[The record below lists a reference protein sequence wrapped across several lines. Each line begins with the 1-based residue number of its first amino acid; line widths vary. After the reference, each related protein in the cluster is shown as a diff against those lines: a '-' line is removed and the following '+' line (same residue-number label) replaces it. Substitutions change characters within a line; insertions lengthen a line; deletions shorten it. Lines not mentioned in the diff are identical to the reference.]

1 MRDVY
6 LFVACLVLIAGLGIG
21 GFHYQTQVTGQ
32 LVKDYTLKINTLT
45 GQLDQFNQE
54 YSKEFSAQ
62 QAELEKS
69 KKKIDTVEKKLDIKS
84 QEFETKVGSLQS
96 NIDTVKDLSEQQIAD
111 LSGKLKQVE
120 LKSVSQLSDLKDQ
133 LNGLGLSQG
142 FADIIEQVL
151 PAVVSINTNGG
162 IGSGAVFSQDGYI
175 ITNKHVA
182 TGSSTVTVK
191 TFDKKQYTA
200 NVIGESATKD
210 IAVIKINANNIPFLS
225 FANSD
230 NVKVGESVIALGSPG
245 GLDFTVTE
253 GIISATNRIINTVNH
268 LQTDVPINPGNSGSP
283 LVNKAGQVV
292 GINTMKVQGFEG
304 VGFSITSNE
313 AQAAIREITS
323 Q

>member
-1 MRDVY
+1 MRDIY

-21 GFHYQTQVTGQ
+21 GFQYQNEVTGQ

-45 GQLDQFNQE
+45 GQLDQLNEE
-54 YSKEFSAQ
+54 YSKELSSQ
-62 QAELEKS
+62 QVELEKS

-84 QEFETKVGSLQS
+84 QEFETKVGSLQD
-96 NIDTVKDLSEQQIAD
+96 NIDSVKDLSEQQIEE
-111 LSGKLKQVE
+111 LTGQLKQVE

-133 LNGLGLSQG
+133 LSGLGLSEG

-151 PAVVSINTNGG
+151 PAVVSINAGGG

-175 ITNKHVA
+175 ITNKHVVA
-182 TGSSTVTVK
+182 GLSMVTVK

-210 IAVIKINANNIPFLS
+210 LAVIKINANNIPFLT

-230 NVKVGESVIALGSPG
+230 NVKTGESVIALGSPG

-253 GIISATNRIINTVNH
+253 GIISATNRIIGNVNH

-313 AQAAIREITS
+313 VQGAIAELVS
-323 Q
+323 